1 MTTSLLTKRAEYV
14 ILLLPSDKM
23 VFSQLLE
30 NYEKNNNLD
39 YNFLNKLISLIGV
52 EILDYSHLNEMFKLF
67 VGRDTTQTEEKEIE
81 LYLDK
86 IDVKLGFP
94 NGDYLIEYYDS
105 RFHSKPTKDTRK
117 IDEHKIGKYRIVC
130 VVEYNHDDTIMDIKN
145 KIRSQNAFYRNHNLN
160 LMVNGKEISN
170 DNQYTKK
177 GNLIQIQL
185 FSYDRE
191 LTIDKLKDMISK
203 YELYRHQYNNY
214 KYPNYYS
221 DKFYDREKKVFKRSR
236 FDAELDKKKSEVSTK
251 LKKIEQELRKFL
263 ER

>member
-1 MTTSLLTKRAEYV
+1 M
-14 ILLLPSDKM
+14 
-23 VFSQLLE
+23 
-30 NYEKNNNLD
+30 
-39 YNFLNKLISLIGV
+39 ISI
-52 EILDYSHLNEMFKLF
+52 
-67 VGRDTTQTEEKEIE
+67 
-81 LYLDK
+81 
-86 IDVKLGFP
+86 
-94 NGDYLIEYYDS
+94 
-105 RFHSKPTKDTRK
+105 
-117 IDEHKIGKYRIVC
+117 
-130 VVEYNHDDTIMDIKN
+130 
-145 KIRSQNAFYRNHNLN
+145 
-160 LMVNGKEISN
+160 
-170 DNQYTKK
+170 K